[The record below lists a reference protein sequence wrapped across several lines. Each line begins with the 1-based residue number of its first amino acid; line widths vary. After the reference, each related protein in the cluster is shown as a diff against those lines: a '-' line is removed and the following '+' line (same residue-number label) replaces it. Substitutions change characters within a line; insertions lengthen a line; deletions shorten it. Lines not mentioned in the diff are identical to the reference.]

1 MKMSNRKYNEPK
13 VGTTLPW
20 ERDREI
26 AQKVPKNVVPNI
38 RGAIVRTKKRRGLVT
53 YQLVK
58 SYRTGEKIVQKVL
71 VYYGVRPPR
80 RR

>member
-1 MKMSNRKYNEPK
+1 MEMSDKKGSAPK
-13 VGTTLPW
+13 VGTTSPW

-26 AQKVPKNVVPNI
+26 ARKVPKNVVPNI
-38 RGAIVRTKKRRGLVT
+38 PGAFIRAKKRRGLVS

-58 SYRTGEKIVQKVL
+58 SYRVGEKIVQKVL
-71 VYYGVRPPR
+71 VHYGVRPPR